1 MIPNVP
7 TYYLCNYAK
16 TKITFNENSEILLKL
31 KSEKRIN
38 EEEFKQGCVQ
48 GKFVYFQVGG
58 TPYPNSLH
66 KDFAFIFEADCAG
79 FSNNIILSEF
89 PDCVV
94 FFDKKDITSIEIM
107 IHE

>member
-7 TYYLCNYAK
+7 NYYLCNYPR

-31 KSEKRIN
+31 KSEKRID
-38 EEEFKQGCVQ
+38 EDEFKKGCIH

-58 TPYPNSLH
+58 TPYPISLN
-66 KDFAFIFEADCAG
+66 KDFAFIFEASCAE

-89 PDCVV
+89 PDCVI
-94 FFDKKDITSIEIM
+94 FFDKKDIRSIEII
-107 IHE
+107 IH